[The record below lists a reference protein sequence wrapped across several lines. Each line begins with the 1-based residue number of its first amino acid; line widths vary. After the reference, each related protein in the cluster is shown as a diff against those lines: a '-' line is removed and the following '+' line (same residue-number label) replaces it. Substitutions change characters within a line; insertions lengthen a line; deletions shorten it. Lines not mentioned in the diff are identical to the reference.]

1 MENLLLAAKAFARP
15 YGGDLKDT
23 MLTFGKLAANIPHCN
38 PRIRRRRL
46 EGSMSRLSRIETG
59 SQAPNMLKLKYGQI
73 FTIRSSP
80 TSIFPTNIFLFNERF
95 GALRRYFHAI

>member
-1 MENLLLAAKAFARP
+1 
-15 YGGDLKDT
+15 
-23 MLTFGKLAANIPHCN
+23 
-38 PRIRRRRL
+38 
-46 EGSMSRLSRIETG
+46 MSRLSRIETG